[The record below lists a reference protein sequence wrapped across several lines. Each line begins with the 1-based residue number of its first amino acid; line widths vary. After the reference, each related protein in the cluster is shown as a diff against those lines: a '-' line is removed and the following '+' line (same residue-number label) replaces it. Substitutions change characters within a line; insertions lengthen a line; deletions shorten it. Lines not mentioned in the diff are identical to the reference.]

1 MAVKIIALIATF
13 LQVTVSNGFLLFE
26 SGSVKVLGG
35 KVESLFS
42 KWEISQKLA
51 QFTKLR
57 SSRPQEG
64 AEGGPPSWIPFGKKI
79 VQEAKID
86 KVRCNCFRA
95 LCTNYSKQYKGF
107 LKYSNYKTNII
118 KKY

>member
-1 MAVKIIALIATF
+1 MVLKIFLTF

-35 KVESLFS
+35 KVEALYS

-57 SSRPQEG
+57 SARPQDG
-64 AEGGPPSWIPFGKKI
+64 ADGGPPSWIPFGKKI
-79 VQEAKID
+79 VQEKID
-86 KVRCNCFRA
+86 KVRIYFVLLLRD
-95 LCTNYSKQYKGF
+95 F
-107 LKYSNYKTNII
+107 
-118 KKY
+118 